1 VIQWLKRE
9 EEVMS
14 EETGHQWLT
23 RRQALRGAG
32 AGALAAYGSTF
43 LAACGSSSNDSGG
56 SATGATG
63 AGALSAGPP
72 GGGTPVRGGQ
82 LRIGL
87 ASAGNAETVTVPLAV
102 ALPDI
107 VRVQNLFDP
116 LFFVGDYGAVKPG
129 LCTEAHPNKDATVW
143 TFLLRHGVEWH
154 DGKPFTANDVVY
166 TIRSS
171 WGSAKNTFNSVLA
184 EFIDF
189 NGVRALDPYTVQ
201 VPLKRAIAQFPSTT
215 CIQQTMVVQDGTTS
229 YNPPIGTGPFKFE
242 SFTPGKRSVFS
253 ANKNYW
259 LQGRPYVD
267 ELVVDTS
274 FADSNTT
281 MSALL
286 SGAVDIVPG
295 VPPAL
300 AHANASSGQIY
311 LGNQTGPGWMA
322 PNFRVDMKPFQ
333 DLRVRKALKLIP
345 NRPQA
350 VTDVFS
356 GYATAGNDCPGA
368 TLQYWASDLHTAYD
382 QEQARHLL
390 KQAGQENL
398 TLTLQT
404 SPVLPGMVEMATFY
418 AAQAAAAG
426 LKVNVENQATSNY
439 YTPTDGYLTR
449 PFSMDAFTN
458 GVNSL
463 PMFYLNSLLP
473 GAPFSDTHWGTG
485 DPSANNLLAEAVAEL
500 DPAKVQEKWHAVQEL
515 QFEQGGIL
523 ILCNYNWLDGY
534 GRTVR
539 GVKTTNAGLCDNF
552 IFSGAWFAKA

>member
-1 VIQWLKRE
+1 
-9 EEVMS
+9 MS
-14 EETGHQWLT
+14 DDTGHRWLT
-23 RRQALRGAG
+23 RRQALRGMG
-32 AGALAAYGSTF
+32 AGALAVYGSTIF
-43 LAACGSSSNDSGG
+43 AGCGTSATGSGG
-56 SATGATG
+56 SAAAT
-63 AGALSAGPP
+63 ALSAGPP

-143 TFLLRHGVEWH
+143 TLQLRHGVEWH
-154 DGKPFTANDVVY
+154 DGKPFTAKDVVY

-171 WGSAKNTFNSVLA
+171 WGSPKNTFNAVLA
-184 EFIDF
+184 QFIDF
-189 NGVRALDPYTVQ
+189 NGVRALDSYTVE

-242 SFTPGKRSVFS
+242 SFTPGTRSVFT

-259 LQGRPYVD
+259 LNGRPYVD
-267 ELVVDTS
+267 ELIVDTS
-274 FADSNTT
+274 FSDSNAC

-300 AHANASSGQIY
+300 AEANASSGQIY
-311 LGNQTGPGWMA
+311 LGNQRGPGWMA
-322 PNFRVDMKPFQ
+322 PNFRVDLAPFT

-345 NRPQA
+345 NRSQA
-350 VTDVFS
+350 VTDIFS
-356 GYATAGNDCPGA
+356 GYATAGNDCCGA
-368 TLQYWASDLHTAYD
+368 TLQYWASDLHMPHD
-382 QEQARHLL
+382 PEQARHLL
-390 KQAGQENL
+390 KAAGQENPV
-398 TLTLQT
+398 LTLQT

-418 AAQAAAAG
+418 AGQAAAAG
-426 LKVNVENQATSNY
+426 LKVNVKNENTSEY

-473 GAPFSDTHWGTG
+473 GAPFSDTHWGVNN
-485 DPSANNLLAEAVAEL
+485 PQANKLLAEAVAEL
-500 DPAKVQEKWHAVQEL
+500 DTTKATEKWHAVQEL
-515 QFEQGGIL
+515 QYNEGGIL
-523 ILCNYNWLDGY
+523 VLCNYNWLDGY
-534 GRTVR
+534 SRKVR

-552 IFSGAWFAKA
+552 VFSGGWLDQSA